1 VAGQAAVGHLLRPLP
16 GLAGPR
22 AAKGAQIIVKRTA
35 LVTGANRGIGLAIAS
50 GLVDAGLEVIIAAR
64 DPASGAEA
72 ARSLGARH
80 VQLDVR
86 DPDSITAAV
95 AACGDVDVLV
105 NNAGVLRPGRLLDNP
120 TGFAESLAVM
130 VEGPYLLIAALAP
143 GMVRRDY
150 GRIVNVSSGWGS
162 FTQGIGGPSGYGVAK
177 AALNAL
183 TVAVAQEL
191 PPTVLVNA
199 MCPGWVRTR
208 MGGAGA
214 PRSPEQGADTALW
227 LSTLPDGG
235 PSGGFFRHRR
245 PIPW

>member
-1 VAGQAAVGHLLRPLP
+1 V
-16 GLAGPR
+16 
-22 AAKGAQIIVKRTA
+22 
-35 LVTGANRGIGLAIAS
+35 
-50 GLVDAGLEVIIAAR
+50 
-64 DPASGAEA
+64 
-72 ARSLGARH
+72 LG
-80 VQLDVR
+80 
-86 DPDSITAAV
+86 
-95 AACGDVDVLV
+95 

-120 TGFAESLAVM
+120 MGFAESLAVM
-130 VEGPYLLIAALAP
+130 VQGPYLLIRALAP

-162 FTQGIGGPSGYGVAK
+162 LAEGIGGPSGYGVAK

-191 PPTVLVNA
+191 PATVMVNA

-214 PRSPEQGADTALW
+214 PRSPEQGADTAVW
-227 LSTLPDGG
+227 LSTLPEGG
-235 PSGGFFRHRR
+235 PSGGFFRDRR